1 MTNTSLDSKTG
12 PGYDAAMA
20 RLAPIVAFVLA
31 IAFALP
37 ARASLLL
44 AMDLPALAADAD
56 HVVVGEVR
64 AVTSDWS
71 SDHRTIYSRIDVD
84 IIETWQ
90 TTGARTMARVSIYQT
105 GGAVGDLE
113 MVVPGKPKFVVR
125 ERAVLFLRGAPERAV
140 VVGGAL
146 GMLPLRAQAGAT
158 GAFVWAPRL
167 GGAALVAPGG
177 GAGATV
183 PARPTPLE
191 QFRAQVAEAFAKR
204 GAR

>member
-1 MTNTSLDSKTG
+1 L
-12 PGYDAAMA
+12 AA
-20 RLAPIVAFVLA
+20 LALVLVL
-31 IAFALP
+31 ALP

-84 IIETWQ
+84 VIETWH

-113 MVVPGKPKFVVR
+113 MVVPGKPKFVVK
-125 ERAVLFLRGAPERAV
+125 ERAVLFLRGAPERAT
-140 VVGGAL
+140 VVGAAL
-146 GMLPLRAQAGAT
+146 GMMPVRAQAGAT

-177 GAGATV
+177 GAGAAI
-183 PARPTPLE
+183 PARPTPLA
-191 QFRAQVAEAFAKR
+191 QFRAQVAQAFARR